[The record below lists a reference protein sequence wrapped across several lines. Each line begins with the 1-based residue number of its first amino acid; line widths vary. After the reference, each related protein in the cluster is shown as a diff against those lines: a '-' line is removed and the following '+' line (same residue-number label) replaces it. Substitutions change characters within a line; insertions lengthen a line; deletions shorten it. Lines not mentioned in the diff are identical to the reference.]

1 MAQAAARVQVGPGGG
16 NAGASRKNEGC
27 FIRFCRIVKPLIRVS
42 CIITNNIACV
52 LKSSCLLQKYY
63 IANAPS
69 SIIITSATAAKV
81 SIIIVII

>member
-1 MAQAAARVQVGPGGG
+1 MFIPAGGGGSGKSTQVQVGPGGG

-52 LKSSCLLQKYY
+52 LKSSCLLQKILYSKCSFFYY
-63 IANAPS
+63 YY
-69 SIIITSATAAKV
+69 
-81 SIIIVII
+81 